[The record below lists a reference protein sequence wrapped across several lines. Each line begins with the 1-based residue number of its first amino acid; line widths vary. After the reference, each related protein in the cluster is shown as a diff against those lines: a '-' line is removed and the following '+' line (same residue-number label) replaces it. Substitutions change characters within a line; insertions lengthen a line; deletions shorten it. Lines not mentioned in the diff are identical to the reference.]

1 MHELA
6 SSSKG
11 KSMVDSEDKHDD
23 EEQVLMNLHK
33 KMMLKKRRRGCV
45 ICIGMVM
52 LLLIMILI
60 ISLILAFTLFKTKE
74 PKTKLVSATFQG
86 IAPRISLPVIDI
98 QLNVTLD
105 LKILVENPNRASFKH
120 EEGKSVLL
128 YKGNEVGETKI
139 YKGYIPAKGS
149 ATLPCRLTLEADE
162 LASNVTTL
170 IGDLMRGQLTVDAIT
185 RIPGKVTLLGF
196 IKKHIIA
203 NSYCQFTFGIPDLK
217 IESQICKTKTKL

>member
-1 MHELA
+1 MADTQH
-6 SSSKG
+6 
-11 KSMVDSEDKHDD
+11 KHDQ
-23 EEQVLMNLHK
+23 EEQVLMNLHEK
-33 KMMLKKRRRGCV
+33 IIMKKRRRRCV
-45 ICIGMVM
+45 ICIGVLI
-52 LLLIMILI
+52 LLLIIILI
-60 ISLILAFTLFKTKE
+60 VSLILAFTFFKTKE
-74 PKTKLVSATFQG
+74 PKLKLVSATLEG

-120 EEGKSVLL
+120 EQGKSILL
-128 YKGNEVGETKI
+128 YKGNQVGETEI

-170 IGDLMRGQLTVDAIT
+170 IEDLMRGKLTVDAVT

-196 IKKHIIA
+196 IKKHITA
-203 NSYCQFTFGIPDLK
+203 NSYCQFTFGISDLK